1 MTEIYLIK
9 ILFLSIVQG
18 VSEFIPLSSSG
29 LLIVFE
35 DILKIKNNNLLINAT
50 MHGGS
55 LAAVVIFFYKDLLSL
70 WKNHHLL
77 INLIIATLPVIVI
90 GGLLKYYGII
100 EHIMNIAVIGYATI
114 FFGILLFISDK
125 NKQENKLI
133 SSISNKEAFVIGL
146 YQILALIPGTSRSG
160 ITITGARFLKFN
172 RVDAAKFSFLLSIPT
187 LSAAFILSSYEIVQ
201 LNEKSFNFVSLFA
214 FFFSFIFSIMTIK
227 YFLIFLKKFSLNV
240 FVILRMCLGVA
251 LLIYYYSNQ

>member
-18 VSEFIPLSSSG
+18 VSEFIPVSSSG

-35 DILKIKNNNLLINAT
+35 NILKIKNNNLLINAT

-55 LAAVVIFFYKDLLSL
+55 LAAVVIFFYKDLLGL
-70 WKNHHLL
+70 WKNHRLL

-90 GGLLKYYGII
+90 GGLLKYFGLI
-100 EHIMNIAVIGYATI
+100 EQIMNIAVIGYATI

-125 NKQENKLI
+125 NKQEKKLI
-133 SSISNKEAFVIGL
+133 SSISNKEAFIIGL
-146 YQILALIPGTSRSG
+146 YQVLALIPGTSRSG
-160 ITITGARFLKFN
+160 ITITGARFLRFN

-187 LSAAFILSSYEIVQ
+187 LSAAFILSSYEIIK
-201 LNEKSFNFVSLFA
+201 LNEEAFNLVSLFA
-214 FFFSFIFSIMTIK
+214 FFFSFMFSITTIK
-227 YFLIFLKKFSLNV
+227 YFLIFLKKFSLNI
-240 FVILRMCLGVA
+240 FVIFRICLGVA